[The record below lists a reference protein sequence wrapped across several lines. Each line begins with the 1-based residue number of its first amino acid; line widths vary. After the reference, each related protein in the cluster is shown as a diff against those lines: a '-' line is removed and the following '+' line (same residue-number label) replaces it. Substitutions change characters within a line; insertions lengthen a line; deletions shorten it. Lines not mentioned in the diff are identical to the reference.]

1 MYRLYP
7 TRAVSFALYISLSL
21 SPDCAIICGLLQGK
35 RDHGRKSGE
44 RQEKQG
50 KPGEWQT
57 HGGHFSV
64 VAKCVRSSLSFC
76 LFRFYGFVRL
86 QRRFL

>member
-1 MYRLYP
+1 LW
-7 TRAVSFALYISLSL
+7 SFT
-21 SPDCAIICGLLQGK
+21 GK
-35 RDHGRKSGE
+35 KGPWQESGE
-44 RQEKQG
+44 RQEKQGKAG